1 MVSIIT
7 STTLNPV
14 EEASMPTE
22 DPILSEEECLKERK
36 WWCFLLSSIFTFL
49 MGVLSVVVVRGI
61 ISICCHKEEDEF
73 TQAELR
79 RQEEEAKKLRLLG
92 QNPEGGNGQDGD
104 FMSEAKD
111 WAGELISGQTGTGRI
126 LVCLVF
132 ILSIASLVIYFIDAS
147 SDAVETCIPWAVNTT
162 QQIDLAF
169 NIFFMVYF
177 FIRFIAASD
186 KLWFML
192 ELYSFVD
199 YFTIPPSFVSIYLDR
214 TWIGLRFLR
223 ALRLMTFPDILQY
236 LNILKTSTSIRLAQ
250 LISIFISVWLTAA
263 GIIHLLEN
271 SGDPPDFTNARKGED
286 SLSYWNC
293 VYFLMVTMST
303 VGYGDI
309 YCKTILGKVSCL
321 LFIIGGLAMFAG
333 SIPEIIDLIGIRR
346 KYGGTFKVTKRHIVV
361 CGHITYENIRT
372 FLEDFLHEDRDDSE
386 VPFVVFLHRTEPDL
400 EFEGLL
406 KRQQTRVRYLQ
417 GSLMNSEDLERAKVH
432 EADACLVL
440 ANKYCQDP
448 DAEDAANIMRVISIK
463 NYSD

>member
-1 MVSIIT
+1 MSTIT
-7 STTLNPV
+7 TMATP
-14 EEASMPTE
+14 ETSMPTE
-22 DPILSEEECLKERK
+22 NPVLSDEECLMERK

-49 MGVLSVVVVRGI
+49 VGLITVATVRGI
-61 ISICCHKEEDEF
+61 ASVCCKKEEEDF
-73 TQAELR
+73 SAAEIR
-79 RQEEEAKKLRLLG
+79 RQEEEAKRRQG
-92 QNPEGGNGQDGD
+92 SGEGGGPEGD

-147 SDAVETCIPWAVNTT
+147 SEGVEKCVPWNQNLT

-223 ALRLMTFPDILQY
+223 ALRLMTVPDILQY

-263 GIIHLLEN
+263 GIIHLVRQ
-271 SGDPPDFTNARKGED
+271 T
-286 SLSYWNC
+286 
-293 VYFLMVTMST
+293 ST
-303 VGYGDI
+303 
-309 YCKTILGKVSCL
+309 S
-321 LFIIGGLAMFAG
+321 
-333 SIPEIIDLIGIRR
+333 
-346 KYGGTFKVTKRHIVV
+346 
-361 CGHITYENIRT
+361 
-372 FLEDFLHEDRDDSE
+372 
-386 VPFVVFLHRTEPDL
+386 
-400 EFEGLL
+400 
-406 KRQQTRVRYLQ
+406 
-417 GSLMNSEDLERAKVH
+417 
-432 EADACLVL
+432 
-440 ANKYCQDP
+440 
-448 DAEDAANIMRVISIK
+448 
-463 NYSD
+463 

>member
-1 MVSIIT
+1 MATIGSDV
-7 STTLNPV
+7 L
-14 EEASMPTE
+14 EASMVT
-22 DPILSEEECLKERK
+22 DSPILPDEECLKERK

-49 MGVLSVVVVRGI
+49 MGVSSVVLVRGI
-61 ISICCHKEEDEF
+61 ISFCCKKDEEDEF

-79 RQEEEAKKLRLLG
+79 RQEDEAKKLRLQG
-92 QNPEGGNGQDGD
+92 QNPDGGPEGD

-132 ILSIASLVIYFIDAS
+132 ILSIASLIIYFIDAS
-147 SDAVETCIPWAVNTT
+147 SEGVEKCIPWNANLT

-186 KLWFML
+186 KFWFML

-223 ALRLMTFPDILQY
+223 AVRLMTVPDILQY

-271 SGDPPDFTNARKGED
+271 SGDPPDFTNGQA
-286 SLSYWNC
+286 LSYWDC

-309 YCKTILGKVSCL
+309 YCQTAIGRGFQVLFL
-321 LFIIGGLAMFAG
+321 LVGLALFA
-333 SIPEIIDLIGIRR
+333 SCIPEIIDLIGTRP
-346 KYGGTFKVTKRHIVV
+346 KYGGTYKNERGRRH
-361 CGHITYENIRT
+361 
-372 FLEDFLHEDRDDSE
+372 
-386 VPFVVFLHRTEPDL
+386 
-400 EFEGLL
+400 
-406 KRQQTRVRYLQ
+406 
-417 GSLMNSEDLERAKVH
+417 
-432 EADACLVL
+432 
-440 ANKYCQDP
+440 
-448 DAEDAANIMRVISIK
+448 VIKLI
-463 NYSD
+463 